1 MANLNLKN
9 TVKINSTDG
18 ILIFPSESQFNPT
31 SSNPST
37 AATIEIRV
45 TPNLGNSIIS
55 DSENNPFIRIPLLS
69 SSNVDQDFDQE
80 LVLRFFTGSHF
91 FESNTSSIAPA
102 GGGFNVKDQFR
113 NLYYTG
119 SSGQVIEFRDRII
132 SQSITSS
139 DFRNVIH
146 DLITG
151 SSFHSSGLISASK
164 IGSTTSSL
172 TYTQLKG
179 LITSPIAFTGSL
191 HATASFSAL
200 TTVAGVGALNFVENP
215 RVLSKA
221 SASLNIAFGS
231 DSRSIVF
238 SQGTSSLGYAAT
250 ARPNNTFLFFS
261 ASGKMG
267 VGTDTPKAKFEVSGS
282 VKVKKIKTV
291 STGST
296 GRSIILEGDRV
307 KFFESTELN
316 PDAPV

>member
-1 MANLNLKN
+1 MANLNFKN

-18 ILIFPSESQFNPT
+18 ILIFPSGSQFNPT
-31 SSNPST
+31 SSNPAT

-45 TPNLGNSIIS
+45 APNLGNSVIS

-69 SSNVDQDFDQE
+69 SSNVDQNFDQE

-151 SSFHSSGLISASK
+151 SSFHSSGLISAS
-164 IGSTTSSL
+164 I
-172 TYTQLKG
+172 YWF
-179 LITSPIAFTGSL
+179 FTRYGIF
-191 HATASFSAL
+191 FSI
-200 TTVAGVGALNFVENP
+200 NNSC
-215 RVLSKA
+215 R
-221 SASLNIAFGS
+221 
-231 DSRSIVF
+231 SRS
-238 SQGTSSLGYAAT
+238 S
-250 ARPNNTFLFFS
+250 
-261 ASGKMG
+261 
-267 VGTDTPKAKFEVSGS
+267 
-282 VKVKKIKTV
+282 
-291 STGST
+291 
-296 GRSIILEGDRV
+296 
-307 KFFESTELN
+307 
-316 PDAPV
+316 